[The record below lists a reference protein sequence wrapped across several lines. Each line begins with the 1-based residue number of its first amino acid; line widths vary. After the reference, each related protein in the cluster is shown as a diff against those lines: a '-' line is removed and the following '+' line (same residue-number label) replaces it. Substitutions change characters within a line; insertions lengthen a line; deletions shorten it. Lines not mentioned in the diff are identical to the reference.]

1 MAIKSSIFIMVDHAV
16 PFVPIFLLGPTF
28 LPCCVDGSANCLFLD
43 AVQGLSLSV
52 QDDILETFTRIMTLF
67 FALSLCPSETRPN
80 APAGAVAMLSQIMCP
95 GVPVKPD
102 FNAEEK
108 ASIEKDTREMRQII
122 AEMAECMPKEDPD
135 KGMCQQS
142 RHGKWGWLRLG
153 SNP

>member
-1 MAIKSSIFIMVDHAV
+1 MSLIFV
-16 PFVPIFLLGPTF
+16 
-28 LPCCVDGSANCLFLD
+28 
-43 AVQGLSLSV
+43 SLS
-52 QDDILETFTRIMTLF
+52 
-67 FALSLCPSETRPN
+67 SETRPN
-80 APAGAVAMLSQIMCP
+80 APAGAVAMLSQIVLCH
-95 GVPVKPD
+95 PVKPD

-108 ASIEKDTREMRQII
+108 VSIEKDTREMRQII